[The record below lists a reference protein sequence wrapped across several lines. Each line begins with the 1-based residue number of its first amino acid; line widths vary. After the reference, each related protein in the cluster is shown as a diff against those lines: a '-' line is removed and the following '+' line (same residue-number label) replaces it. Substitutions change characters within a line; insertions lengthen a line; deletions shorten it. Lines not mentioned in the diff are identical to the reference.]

1 MTAPTSQRT
10 GGGIS
15 YTLTRK
21 KVKNI
26 NLRVRGDGSVW
37 VSASPRVPLAQIDR
51 FVADHG
57 LWIAQAREKAQTR
70 RENRMAQPLPEPG
83 QALAEMEAICREFY
97 PYFQKVLPQGMPRI
111 IIKDISSSW
120 GICRPGKGE
129 ITFALR
135 LAAQPRAAREYVAV
149 HEYCHFLVPN
159 HSPAFWEEVEKILP
173 DWKERRAL
181 LP

>member
-1 MTAPTSQRT
+1 MTGPTSQRT

-57 LWIAQAREKAQTR
+57 LWIARAREKAQTR
-70 RENRMAQPLPEPG
+70 RENRLAQPLPEHCP
-83 QALAEMEAICREFY
+83 ALGEMEAI
-97 PYFQKVLPQGMPRI
+97 
-111 IIKDISSSW
+111 
-120 GICRPGKGE
+120 
-129 ITFALR
+129 
-135 LAAQPRAAREYVAV
+135 
-149 HEYCHFLVPN
+149 
-159 HSPAFWEEVEKILP
+159 
-173 DWKERRAL
+173 
-181 LP
+181 